1 MSIIAASNGHFI
13 DDNGRWLIL
22 RGVNLGGSSK
32 VPTTPDGRTHFGE
45 GFYNGADVSFVGR
58 PFPLE
63 EADEHFSRLTN
74 WGQKFLRLVVTWEA
88 LEHQAPGVY
97 DIEYLNY
104 IEGIVEAAAR
114 HGISLFIDPHQDVWS
129 RWTGGDGAPMWTLEA
144 VGFEPSRLHASGAA
158 LLHQEMG
165 ALYPEMQWF
174 SNHLRLGC
182 ATMFTL
188 FFAGNDYAP
197 GVYAQG
203 IPIQDYLQEHY
214 FQAFGLLAKRIASYD
229 NVVGFGSMNEPGEGF
244 IGIRDVRATRSDM
257 LLPGLAPTP
266 WEAMCAGEGLET
278 SANRVAVKGLR
289 LRSLERV
296 PLGAKSVR
304 AWKEG
309 EVCVWRRV
317 GLWDIEN
324 DRPILKQPGWFD
336 SGKSYKAKN
345 RAGKNGAV
353 AGTHSVFNEFYLKPF
368 VERFAEHLANV
379 SGNSKRFMIFV
390 EGYPQGDIPILR
402 PNFFCVNESH
412 WYDSLTLTMK
422 RWTGFLAY
430 NPERQRVVIG
440 SHAVR
445 RYFREALARIMQH
458 SQEFMSNAPTLL
470 GEFGLPFD
478 LNNRKAYRTGNF
490 KLHEKVL
497 SLYYDALDANL
508 LSATLWNYTADNTHE
523 HGDGWNREDLSVFCS
538 EDGGGRAIA
547 GFVRPYAYAVAGD
560 IVLMQFYQR
569 KGRFILEYKPEHSI
583 KAPSEVFVPMIQFP
597 RGALISASGA
607 TFSEPDYHIA
617 KGTKKASLP
626 AGAPGGSS
634 QSLILKIDAE
644 PDAELCRLVIS
655 RL

>member
-1 MSIIAASNGHFI
+1 MSIISVSNGHFI
-13 DDNGRWLIL
+13 DDKGRWLIL
-22 RGVNLGGSSK
+22 RGVNLGGSNK
-32 VPTTPDGRTHFGE
+32 VPTAPDGRTHLRE
-45 GFYNGADVSFVGR
+45 GFYNGADVSFVSR

-63 EADEHFSRLTN
+63 EADEHFSRLAS

-88 LEHQAPGVY
+88 IEHVGPGIY
-97 DIEYLNY
+97 DIEYLDY
-104 IEGIVEAAAR
+104 LEGIVEAAAR

-144 VGFEPSRLHASGAA
+144 VGFDPSKLHESGAA

-197 GVYAQG
+197 GITTEG
-203 IPIQDYLQEHY
+203 RPIQEYLQEHY
-214 FQAFGLLAKRIASYD
+214 FEAFAVLAKRIASYD

-244 IGIRDVRATRSDM
+244 IGINDVSAPRSDM

-266 WEAMCAGEGLET
+266 WEAMCAGEGFET
-278 SANRVAVKGLR
+278 SANRIAIKGLG
-289 LRSLERV
+289 LRPLERV
-296 PLGAKSVR
+296 PLGTKGVR

-317 GLWDIEN
+317 GLWDIEK
-324 DRPILKQPGWFD
+324 DRPVLKQPSWFAPKGTYSAETRD
-336 SGKSYKAKN
+336 
-345 RAGKNGAV
+345 GKNKTV
-353 AGTHSVFNEFYLKPF
+353 QNTHSVFNECYLKPF
-368 VERFAEHLANV
+368 VERFAEHLAHV
-379 SGNSKRFMIFV
+379 SGKPKRFMVFV
-390 EGYPQGDIPILR
+390 EGYPQGDMPALR
-402 PNFFCVNESH
+402 PDFLCVNESH

-430 NPERQRVVIG
+430 DSEMQKVIIG

-445 RYFREALARIMQH
+445 RYFRDALARIVQH
-458 SQEFMSNAPTLL
+458 SREFMGNSPTLL

-490 KLHEKVL
+490 ELHEKVL

-523 HGDGWNREDLSVFCS
+523 HGDGWNREDLSVFCN
-538 EDGGGRAIA
+538 EDGGGRAVA
-547 GFVRPYAYAVAGD
+547 GFVRPYAYAVSGE
-560 IVLMQFYQR
+560 ILSMQFNRR
-569 KGRFILEYKPEHSI
+569 KGRFILEYSPDRSI
-583 KAPSEVFVPMIQFP
+583 EAPSEVFVPMLHFP
-597 RGALISASGA
+597 RGAFVSAFGA
-607 TFSEPDYHIA
+607 TFSESDLHIE
-617 KGTKKASLP
+617 KGTKSISLP
-626 AGAPGGSS
+626 GELS
-634 QSLILKIDAE
+634 QPLLLKIEAE
-644 PDAELCRLVIS
+644 PDAKLCRLEIS